1 MLDST
6 PTGWLTLTIQDIAD
20 LSAGGTPKR
29 DVADYYAV
37 DGIRWVKSGELRQ
50 GAIFETEEKITEL
63 GLKNSSAKLV
73 PAGTPILAMYGAT
86 AGVVGWLSVE
96 AATNQA
102 VLAATPKAG
111 FDAKFIYFLLTNVAG
126 RLIAR
131 QQGGAQPN
139 LSKKLVATF
148 PVVTPPLPEQERIA
162 EILTSVDDSIR
173 ATEAV
178 IAQAERV
185 KRGLM
190 EDLLT
195 GGLGSEAIARGEVP
209 EGWQASIFEQLVVS
223 MNGGVSVNSQ
233 NPPAG
238 SNEKGVLK
246 TSAVSNGW
254 FNINENKV
262 VLQDEEIARLKEPVQ
277 AGTIIFSRM
286 NTPQL
291 VGANAFV
298 SESNEDVFLP
308 DRLWAIKPNTEEVVD
323 EWLGFWMQHQ
333 FVSGAFQSLGT
344 GTSGSMKN
352 ISKQKLNALKV
363 AIPTQGEQSST
374 VNALRAINAQIEV
387 NKQTVDQLQT
397 IKRGLMDDLLTGRVR
412 TV

>member
-111 FDAKFIYFLLTNVAG
+111 FNAKFIYFLLTNVAD

-209 EGWQASIFEQLVVS
+209 EGWKLVQLSQITTKIGSGVTPKGGKEAYVEEGIPLVRSQNVGWGKMLLDDVAFITHEQHEKMASTKLLNGDVLLNITGASI
-223 MNGGVSVNSQ
+223 GR
-233 NPPAG
+233 
-238 SNEKGVLK
+238 
-246 TSAVSNGW
+246 SAVYRGEDLGANV
-254 FNINENKV
+254 NQHVCI
-262 VLQDEEIARLKEPVQ
+262 LRPTDEIDAVFLNAFLISHRGQNQIDEFQ
-277 AGTIIFSRM
+277 AGGNRQGLNFKQIGSFRIPVPPIDEQRT
-286 NTPQL
+286 TAKAL
-291 VGANAFV
+291 
-298 SESNEDVFLP
+298 ESVE
-308 DRLWAIKPNTEEVVD
+308 
-323 EWLGFWMQHQ
+323 H
-333 FVSGAFQSLGT
+333 
-344 GTSGSMKN
+344 
-352 ISKQKLNALKV
+352 
-363 AIPTQGEQSST
+363 
-374 VNALRAINAQIEV
+374 QIEA
-387 NKQTVDQLQT
+387 NRQTVAQLQT
-397 IKRGLMDDLLTGRVR
+397 VKRGLMDDFLTGRVR